1 MSPPVP
7 EDVLREALDAD
18 PLQGVVSDLPTEE
31 ACDRGLCVDTSPADS
46 IQVEG
51 KTRLSLL
58 RVYSKAHG
66 TRKLV
71 GQVQILAGSRD
82 RSDWSLEYYTHD
94 LQFPNTEEHPDR
106 DRWRDA
112 MEDLHTRLT
121 GLRS

>member
-7 EDVLREALDAD
+7 EDELRSALEAD
-18 PLQGVVSDLPTEE
+18 PLREVLDDLPDPE
-31 ACDRGLCVDTSPADS
+31 ACDRGLCVDTSPADA
-46 IQVEG
+46 IQLGG

-66 TRKLV
+66 TSKLV

-82 RSDWSLEYYTHD
+82 RADWSLEYYTHD